1 MDKENKALIMRKQVM
16 PDERKKAPLSEL
28 SINEPK

>member
-16 PDERKKAPLSEL
+16 SAEGKKAPLSEL